1 MWPKA
6 NVEDLKSKSAV
17 MTNVVDVGGAPTVSG
32 RGRNHTAMTQLEDD
46 DLLNNLLKIPGTII
60 IYNNDMSSYDYVLNA
75 HNVTLPLTPATS
87 TAGSTASEQSVDDL
101 NSSASI
107 DGDLMATSPVP
118 TTVFYNGTNC
128 ASQLYLDSPSSG
140 EGGPLDTPT
149 LRPLVELDGQSTSGV
164 EPSGGQQHPSP
175 GSQEETMDE
184 DVEEEEEEEVEEL
197 ETVGS
202 VAEVDEDS
210 EPELTNL
217 SWLTEL
223 KNITNLTPSDVP
235 LTDLPTARFNKFI
248 AQVRRSRETYDKR
261 KEQYTSLAS
270 SLEKPPF
277 NYAQIIAMAMLEEG
291 RMTLKQI
298 CKWIQE
304 KFSYYKVH
312 KNWNNSIRHNLSLSF
327 FFTKVQRAKDEKGK
341 GGYWEL
347 SMDVSKSERRRVR
360 VRQRNKS
367 AHGTT
372 NASPV
377 TSNRVSVPST
387 RSSKGSTN
395 NDDHSAGSSIANNN
409 NELTVNHNLAKTCAT
424 SQTPGSAAEPSEQ
437 PSVAAEALPL
447 NSTATPMVYF
457 GETADPMSLDR
468 NNNEHQNQGST
479 EPCSSSPQTSM
490 PISNVTIDIIDN
502 YGKPAMVPVSE
513 ISGIPTVEWPQTL
526 AANVPTVAVPAGP
539 SELNEEQLIRAS
551 AMVESCSINFDS
563 IINGEPGASIF
574 NHLSVD
580 EIFSD
585 NEIPQPANDDI
596 IVPFFTNVQQV
607 HSGPNVVV
615 ETIPYYLPDMGNFD
629 ESDFGNLINLNEQE
643 ISDEFLNE
651 HGFL

>member
-1 MWPKA
+1 
-6 NVEDLKSKSAV
+6 
-17 MTNVVDVGGAPTVSG
+17 
-32 RGRNHTAMTQLEDD
+32 MTQLEDD

-87 TAGSTASEQSVDDL
+87 TAGSAASEQSVDDL

-107 DGDLMATSPVP
+107 DTDLAGSPVP
-118 TTVFYNGTNC
+118 TYHSTGGTLVHHP
-128 ASQLYLDSPSSG
+128 QLQPDSPASIMM
-140 EGGPLDTPT
+140 ETPGYS
-149 LRPLVELDGQSTSGV
+149 ELDQSFGSVGYSG
-164 EPSGGQQHPSP
+164 PQDDPAS
-175 GSQEETMDE
+175 SQA
-184 DVEEEEEEEVEEL
+184 EEEMVLEGSELDEEPD
-197 ETVGS
+197 ETDPRGTTTTTTL
-202 VAEVDEDS
+202 VDEEDS

-261 KEQYTSLAS
+261 KEQYTSPAS

-347 SMDVSKSERRRVR
+347 SMDVSKSERRRIR
-360 VRQRNKS
+360 IRQRNKGFS
-367 AHGTT
+367 ATGGN
-372 NASPV
+372 NAAPGYASAGNNRR
-377 TSNRVSVPST
+377 TSTAPRMP
-387 RSSKGSTN
+387 KGSTG
-395 NDDHSAGSSIANNN
+395 AGSGLEANGQGTNNN
-409 NELTVNHNLAKTCAT
+409 NNNDQTVNNNLPPDKHPDVTVPCDVIEQEIVLAT
-424 SQTPGSAAEPSEQ
+424 SSETVSC
-437 PSVAAEALPL
+437 PTGATLLTALD
-447 NSTATPMVYF
+447 S
-457 GETADPMSLDR
+457 
-468 NNNEHQNQGST
+468 NNNNCPQQQQSIIPVPIGVANS
-479 EPCSSSPQTSM
+479 EPVPVQ
-490 PISNVTIDIIDN
+490 IDIIDN
-502 YGKPAMVPVSE
+502 YSKPL
-513 ISGIPTVEWPQTL
+513 SGMDMIVELPTPDPTPGTQPMDVQMPHTGTTGSNLVAQTTIPTDHLV
-526 AANVPTVAVPAGP
+526 V
-539 SELNEEQLIRAS
+539 NEDQLIHAS
-551 AMVESCSINFDS
+551 ALVENCTINFDS
-563 IINGEPGASIF
+563 IMNGDNGASIF
-574 NHLSVD
+574 SNLNVD

-596 IVPFFTNVQQV
+596 IVPFFSNVQQV
-607 HSGPNVVV
+607 QTGPNVVV

-629 ESDFGNLINLNEQE
+629 ESDFGNLININEQE

>member
-1 MWPKA
+1 
-6 NVEDLKSKSAV
+6 
-17 MTNVVDVGGAPTVSG
+17 
-32 RGRNHTAMTQLEDD
+32 MTQLEED

-60 IYNNDMSSYDYVLNA
+60 IYNNDMSSYDYILNA
-75 HNVTLPLTPATS
+75 HNVALPLTPATS
-87 TAGSTASEQSVDDL
+87 TAGSATSEQSVDDL
-101 NSSASI
+101 NSSTSI
-107 DGDLMATSPVP
+107 DADVACSPSP
-118 TTVFYNGTNC
+118 TNQHYPVGV
-128 ASQLYLDSPSSG
+128 SQLAISSPGSHFA
-140 EGGPLDTPT
+140 LDTPGNS
-149 LRPLVELDGQSTSGV
+149 ELDHSFSSVETSGPAIS
-164 EPSGGQQHPSP
+164 ECTEDPNASGLVGETETDELEY
-175 GSQEETMDE
+175 EEMETGPAEARDE
-184 DVEEEEEEEVEEL
+184 D
-197 ETVGS
+197 
-202 VAEVDEDS
+202 DDDS

-223 KNITNLTPSDVP
+223 KNITNLTPSDAP

-367 AHGTT
+367 TNNGTQT
-372 NASPV
+372 N
-377 TSNRVSVPST
+377 R
-387 RSSKGSTN
+387 RSSSARFESKGPSYSTVE
-395 NDDHSAGSSIANNN
+395 HAGNINNN
-409 NELTVNHNLAKTCAT
+409 NEQTVNNNLPKYPLASSCEVTPETIETT
-424 SQTPGSAAEPSEQ
+424 SLLPTIEPVVDGSMQGPQRVEQ
-437 PSVAAEALPL
+437 LIALD
-447 NSTATPMVYF
+447 S
-457 GETADPMSLDR
+457 
-468 NNNEHQNQGST
+468 NNNNCPQPQASVTAPLQVQNV
-479 EPCSSSPQTSM
+479 M
-490 PISNVTIDIIDN
+490 IDIIDN
-502 YGKPAMVPVSE
+502 YSKSSLDTVLQPIPIGQAELPTLQPVAEVPV
-513 ISGIPTVEWPQTL
+513 
-526 AANVPTVAVPAGP
+526 
-539 SELNEEQLIRAS
+539 NEEQLMQAS
-551 AMVESCSINFDS
+551 AMVENCTINFDS
-563 IINGEPGASIF
+563 IINGENGASLF
-574 NHLSVD
+574 NNLNVD

-596 IVPFFTNVQQV
+596 IVPFFSNVQQV
-607 HSGPNVVV
+607 QAGPNVVV

-629 ESDFGNLINLNEQE
+629 ESDFGNLININEQE

>member
-1 MWPKA
+1 
-6 NVEDLKSKSAV
+6 
-17 MTNVVDVGGAPTVSG
+17 
-32 RGRNHTAMTQLEDD
+32 MTQLEDD
-46 DLLNNLLKIPGTII
+46 ELLNNLLKLPGTII

-87 TAGSTASEQSVDDL
+87 TAASEQSVDDL

-107 DGDLMATSPVP
+107 DADLTESPVP
-118 TTVFYNGTNC
+118 GPVEFQCPAGQAQLPPGPFPPATDGRLEGVGGSCADDTV
-128 ASQLYLDSPSSG
+128 LED
-140 EGGPLDTPT
+140 
-149 LRPLVELDGQSTSGV
+149 
-164 EPSGGQQHPSP
+164 
-175 GSQEETMDE
+175 MDE
-184 DVEEEEEEEVEEL
+184 EEQEPAEEEEEEEIEFEEL
-197 ETVGS
+197 ETGGPG
-202 VAEVDEDS
+202 ADAPDEDDS

-261 KEQYTSLAS
+261 KEQYTSPAS
-270 SLEKPPF
+270 AQEKPPF

-367 AHGTT
+367 ATSA
-372 NASPV
+372 ASRRA
-377 TSNRVSVPST
+377 TAVPAPA
-387 RSSKGSTN
+387 KGSP
-395 NDDHSAGSSIANNN
+395 GSANNN
-409 NELTVNHNLAKTCAT
+409 NNNNEQTVNHNLPTVQLTAIA
-424 SQTPGSAAEPSEQ
+424 SHVENEAILGEEPHGSTM
-437 PSVAAEALPL
+437 L
-447 NSTATPMVYF
+447 TT
-457 GETADPMSLDR
+457 LDT
-468 NNNEHQNQGST
+468 NNNCSLQQQQQPPPPPQQHCPT
-479 EPCSSSPQTSM
+479 EPLQVQ
-490 PISNVTIDIIDN
+490 NVMIDIIDN
-502 YGKPAMVPVSE
+502 YSKRALDNTTTS
-513 ISGIPTVEWPQTL
+513 TVLPMAQ
-526 AANVPTVAVPAGP
+526 
-539 SELNEEQLIRAS
+539 SELQPAAALQPAPHPLPVNDEQLLRAS
-551 AMVESCSINFDS
+551 SMVEGCAINFDS
-563 IINGEPGASIF
+563 IMNGDGGANIF
-574 NHLSVD
+574 SNLN

-596 IVPFFTNVQQV
+596 IVPFFSNVQQV
-607 HSGPNVVV
+607 QAGPNVVV

-629 ESDFGNLINLNEQE
+629 ESDFGNLININEQE
-643 ISDEFLNE
+643 ISDEFLTE

>member
-1 MWPKA
+1 
-6 NVEDLKSKSAV
+6 
-17 MTNVVDVGGAPTVSG
+17 
-32 RGRNHTAMTQLEDD
+32 MTQLEED

-60 IYNNDMSSYDYVLNA
+60 IYNNDMSSYDYILNA
-75 HNVTLPLTPATS
+75 HNVALPLTPATS
-87 TAGSTASEQSVDDL
+87 TAGSATSEQSVDDL

-107 DGDLMATSPVP
+107 DADV
-118 TTVFYNGTNC
+118 
-128 ASQLYLDSPSSG
+128 ASLPSPSNHNSG
-140 EGGPLDTPT
+140 VPQLAIGSPISIALDTPGNS
-149 LRPLVELDGQSTSGV
+149 ELDHSFSSV
-164 EPSGGQQHPSP
+164 EPSEPAASETLADAANAAGLTDEPETDELEY
-175 GSQEETMDE
+175 EEMETGTGAGDAR
-184 DVEEEEEEEVEEL
+184 EEE
-197 ETVGS
+197 
-202 VAEVDEDS
+202 DDDS

-223 KNITNLTPSDVP
+223 KNITNLTPSDAP

-261 KEQYTSLAS
+261 KEQYTSLSS

-367 AHGTT
+367 NSNGSQCNRRSTSARFELKQATNSTLAHG
-372 NASPV
+372 
-377 TSNRVSVPST
+377 
-387 RSSKGSTN
+387 GSIN
-395 NDDHSAGSSIANNN
+395 NNN
-409 NELTVNHNLAKTCAT
+409 NEQTVNNNLPKYPTVPSCEAT
-424 SQTPGSAAEPSEQ
+424 LETIPAPSPTTIDCVSIVGDSQTPQREQ
-437 PSVAAEALPL
+437 LP
-447 NSTATPMVYF
+447 T
-457 GETADPMSLDR
+457 LDS
-468 NNNEHQNQGST
+468 NNNN
-479 EPCSSSPQTSM
+479 CPQTQVVSTT
-490 PISNVTIDIIDN
+490 PLQVQNVMIDIIDN
-502 YGKPAMVPVSE
+502 YSKSAMDSVLQPVPL
-513 ISGIPTVEWPQTL
+513 I
-526 AANVPTVAVPAGP
+526 PAGD
-539 SELNEEQLIRAS
+539 SVEQAELSILQPVAELPVNEEQLLRAS
-551 AMVESCSINFDS
+551 AMVESCTINFDS
-563 IINGEPGASIF
+563 IINGENGASIF
-574 NHLSVD
+574 SNLNVD

-596 IVPFFTNVQQV
+596 IVPFFSNVQQV
-607 HSGPNVVV
+607 QAGPNVVV

-629 ESDFGNLINLNEQE
+629 ESDFGNLININEQE

>member
-1 MWPKA
+1 
-6 NVEDLKSKSAV
+6 
-17 MTNVVDVGGAPTVSG
+17 
-32 RGRNHTAMTQLEDD
+32 MTQLEED

-60 IYNNDMSSYDYVLNA
+60 IYNNDMSSYDYILNA
-75 HNVTLPLTPATS
+75 HNVALPLTPATS
-87 TAGSTASEQSVDDL
+87 TAGSATSEQSVDDL

-107 DGDLMATSPVP
+107 DADVTS
-118 TTVFYNGTNC
+118 
-128 ASQLYLDSPSSG
+128 SPSPANHNYTNGVPQLTIGSPISHA
-140 EGGPLDTPT
+140 PLDTPANS
-149 LRPLVELDGQSTSGV
+149 ELDHSFSSV
-164 EPSGGQQHPSP
+164 EPSEPVVCDTLGELNAADLTEAIETDELEYEEMETGTGP
-175 GSQEETMDE
+175 GEPR
-184 DVEEEEEEEVEEL
+184 EEE
-197 ETVGS
+197 
-202 VAEVDEDS
+202 DDDS

-223 KNITNLTPSDVP
+223 KNITNLTPSDAP

-261 KEQYTSLAS
+261 KEQYTSVSS

-367 AHGTT
+367 TNNGTQCNRRSTSARFELKQTT
-372 NASPV
+372 N
-377 TSNRVSVPST
+377 
-387 RSSKGSTN
+387 G
-395 NDDHSAGSSIANNN
+395 INNN
-409 NELTVNHNLAKTCAT
+409 NEQTVNNNLPKYPTASSCEAALETIATTSPATIDCVSPVVDAHQPQQTTLDSNNNNCA
-424 SQTPGSAAEPSEQ
+424 Q
-437 PSVAAEALPL
+437 PEAV
-447 NSTATPMVYF
+447 ATPLQV
-457 GETADPMSLDR
+457 
-468 NNNEHQNQGST
+468 QNV
-479 EPCSSSPQTSM
+479 M
-490 PISNVTIDIIDN
+490 IDIIDN
-502 YGKPAMVPVSE
+502 YSKSAMETVLQPVP
-513 ISGIPTVEWPQTL
+513 ISATGENVGQTEL
-526 AANVPTVAVPAGP
+526 SILQPVA
-539 SELNEEQLIRAS
+539 ELPVNEEQLMRAS
-551 AMVESCSINFDS
+551 AMVESCTINFDS
-563 IINGEPGASIF
+563 IINGENGASIF
-574 NHLSVD
+574 NTLNVD

-596 IVPFFTNVQQV
+596 IVPFFSNVQQV
-607 HSGPNVVV
+607 QAGPNVVV

-629 ESDFGNLINLNEQE
+629 ESDFGNLININEQE

>member
-1 MWPKA
+1 
-6 NVEDLKSKSAV
+6 
-17 MTNVVDVGGAPTVSG
+17 
-32 RGRNHTAMTQLEDD
+32 MTQLEDD

-107 DGDLMATSPVP
+107 DGDLMTTSPVP
-118 TTVFYNGTNC
+118 SAVFYNGTNC
-128 ASQLYLDSPSSG
+128 ASQLYLDSPCSG
-140 EGGPLDTPT
+140 EGPLDTPT
-149 LRPLVELDGQSTSGV
+149 PDGQSTGAT
-164 EPSGGQQHPSP
+164 EPSAGQHPSL
-175 GSQEETMDE
+175 GSQEEPMDE
-184 DVEEEEEEEVEEL
+184 DAEEEEGEEEEEVEEL

-202 VAEVDEDS
+202 VAEVDDDS

-367 AHGTT
+367 ANGTT
-372 NASPV
+372 NSSPAA
-377 TSNRVSVPST
+377 SNRGSNVPST
-387 RSSKGSTN
+387 RSSKGSTH
-395 NDDHSAGSSIANNN
+395 DDQSAGSSTTNNN
-409 NELTVNHNLAKTCAT
+409 NELMVNHNLAKTPANH
-424 SQTPGSAAEPSEQ
+424 TPGNAAEPSEEQ
-437 PSVAAEALPL
+437 TVAVETLPPLTSTPS
-447 NSTATPMVYF
+447 PMVYF
-457 GETADPMSLDR
+457 GEIADPMALDR
-468 NNNEHQNQGST
+468 NNNERQEQSSMD
-479 EPCSSSPQTSM
+479 PSLSSSQTSM

-502 YGKPAMVPVSE
+502 YGKPSMVPVSE
-513 ISGIPTVEWPQTL
+513 VAGIPTVEAPQTL
-526 AANVPTVAVPAGP
+526 ASDVPTIAIPAVP
-539 SELNEEQLIRAS
+539 SELNDEQLIRAS

-596 IVPFFTNVQQV
+596 IVPFFSNVQQV

>member
-1 MWPKA
+1 
-6 NVEDLKSKSAV
+6 
-17 MTNVVDVGGAPTVSG
+17 
-32 RGRNHTAMTQLEDD
+32 MTQLEDD

-87 TAGSTASEQSVDDL
+87 TAGSAASEQSVDDL

-107 DGDLMATSPVP
+107 DTDLAGSPVP
-118 TTVFYNGTNC
+118 TYQSTGG
-128 ASQLYLDSPSSG
+128 ASLHHPQLQPDSPASILM
-140 EGGPLDTPT
+140 ETPGCS
-149 LRPLVELDGQSTSGV
+149 ELDQSFGSVGYSG
-164 EPSGGQQHPSP
+164 PQDDPTTGRSSSH
-175 GSQEETMDE
+175 
-184 DVEEEEEEEVEEL
+184 VEEEMVLEGSEL
-197 ETVGS
+197 EDEPDETDPGGTVTL
-202 VAEVDEDS
+202 VADEEDS

-261 KEQYTSLAS
+261 KEQYTSPAS

-347 SMDVSKSERRRVR
+347 SMDVSKSERRRIR
-360 VRQRNKS
+360 IRQRNKGS
-367 AHGTT
+367 NIT
-372 NASPV
+372 NNGGCAAGGNNRRTSTAPRMPKGSSGAGGSEANGQA
-377 TSNRVSVPST
+377 TSN
-387 RSSKGSTN
+387 
-395 NDDHSAGSSIANNN
+395 NNN
-409 NELTVNHNLAKTCAT
+409 NERTVNNNLTPDKQPGPDPTVPCEVIEQEIVLASSETVPCPTGAT
-424 SQTPGSAAEPSEQ
+424 LLTALDSNNNSCPQQQQSIIPVPIGVTNG
-437 PSVAAEALPL
+437 EALP
-447 NSTATPMVYF
+447 V
-457 GETADPMSLDR
+457 
-468 NNNEHQNQGST
+468 Q
-479 EPCSSSPQTSM
+479 
-490 PISNVTIDIIDN
+490 IDIIDN
-502 YGKPAMVPVSE
+502 YSKPSSGMDMIVELPTPDPTPVTQTMDVTEEMPGTGSVGSNLVAQTTVPPDHLV
-513 ISGIPTVEWPQTL
+513 V
-526 AANVPTVAVPAGP
+526 
-539 SELNEEQLIRAS
+539 NEDQLIHAS
-551 AMVESCSINFDS
+551 ALVENCTINFDS
-563 IINGEPGASIF
+563 IMNGDNGASIF
-574 NHLSVD
+574 SSLNVD

-596 IVPFFTNVQQV
+596 IVPFFSNVQQV
-607 HSGPNVVV
+607 QTGPNVVV

-629 ESDFGNLINLNEQE
+629 ESDFGNLININEQE